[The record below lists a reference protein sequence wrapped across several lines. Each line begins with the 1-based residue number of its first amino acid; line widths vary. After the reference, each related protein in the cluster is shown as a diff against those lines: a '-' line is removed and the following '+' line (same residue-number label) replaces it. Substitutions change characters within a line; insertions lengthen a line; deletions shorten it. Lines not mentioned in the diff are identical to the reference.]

1 MKNHY
6 KGSFHYGPAQYKSNR
21 SFSFSSFFSIA
32 LKVEYTGRPIPTAQL
47 AVRMTTLELSGANK
61 SRKPTSPEMAG
72 ARRAMGRRGGGGGGG
87 GS

>member
-1 MKNHY
+1 M
-6 KGSFHYGPAQYKSNR
+6 
-21 SFSFSSFFSIA
+21 
-32 LKVEYTGRPIPTAQL
+32 GRPIPTAQL

-72 ARRAMGRRGGGGGGG
+72 ARRAMGRRGGGGGGQTSRCTKPGAAAAPWRAEGEDSAAVWAPCGRREGGG